1 MRPRLWTLMTASLA
15 LVYALAA
22 CSDNSSPPKTDNNA
36 KVEGGTDMPPGDVV
50 PWPEPD
56 LPWWP
61 DVGQPDGPI
70 WPDTYASSAP
80 FGCASDADC
89 FGQKCCPTPWGVKL
103 CAPTCTQ

>member
-1 MRPRLWTLMTASLA
+1 
-15 LVYALAA
+15 
-22 CSDNSSPPKTDNNA
+22 
-36 KVEGGTDMPPGDVV
+36 VV

-70 WPDTYASSAP
+70 WPDTYASGAP

-89 FGQKCCPTPWGVKL
+89 FGQQCCPTPWGVKL